1 MYVKVATAR
10 SCGAEQMTESV
21 QTVSYARV
29 GSPWQL
35 TGLNVTAMVFGGLLA
50 PVAAVLPDW
59 FFTGKGFVPWQWTAV
74 MVVWVISSVVPI
86 AAGIECLRR
95 RRRLLTGGWAIA
107 LLAILLGCANVALGW
122 KMCNVAN
129 DRWQTRW
136 EASHGA

>member
-1 MYVKVATAR
+1 MNDSALTL
-10 SCGAEQMTESV
+10 
-21 QTVSYARV
+21 SYARV
-29 GSPWQL
+29 PSPWQL
-35 TGLNVTAMVFGGLLA
+35 TRLNVTALSLGAVLT

-59 FFTGKGFVPWQWTAV
+59 FNTGKGFVGWQWTAV
-74 MVVWVISSVVPI
+74 MLVWVISSVIPI

-95 RRRLLTGGWAIA
+95 WRRLMTGGWAIA